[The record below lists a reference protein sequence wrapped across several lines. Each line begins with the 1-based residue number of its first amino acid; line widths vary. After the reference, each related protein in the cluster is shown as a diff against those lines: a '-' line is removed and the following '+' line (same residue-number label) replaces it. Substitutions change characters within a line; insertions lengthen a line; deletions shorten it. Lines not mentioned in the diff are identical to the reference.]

1 MEATVIELLERRAR
15 ENDAPRVR
23 VPATGAVLSLRDL
36 LGQSQQ
42 TASGLY
48 DRGIRPADL
57 VGVALRNGAEW
68 LRVLFGLMYA
78 GAVPV
83 PLALPSALD
92 GADRYVAHLSAIA
105 ADSGMT
111 HVVAGTELRRLGR
124 RLATSGLSLLDPDEL
139 ASDHTRLCVP
149 ADPDA
154 VALIQ
159 YTSGSTSAPKGVTLT
174 HRNIAAGVHAITQ
187 ASKATVG
194 DTLGCWLPLFH
205 DMGLFSVLSGLAA
218 CGEVVLWRPG
228 GFVRDPVGWLTEF
241 ASLGG
246 TLCPAPNFCYDY
258 LLTVAERFAGTG
270 LDLSRWRL
278 AYNGAEPVQAR
289 TVEEFAQ
296 TFAPYG
302 FRSETMF
309 PVYGMA
315 EATLAVT
322 FPEAGR
328 APRIAWVDRAALT
341 DERRASAAEPGS
353 AQARALVGLGRPVPG
368 IRVRVAGEDGSVAP
382 DRTVGEIQLTGT
394 AVTAGYYRRPPGDYF
409 TADGWLRTGDT
420 GFLDDG
426 ELFVV
431 GRIKDVIIIRGT
443 NYYAEDAEAIVRHL
457 PDVHRHRCAAVAGNE
472 ETLAVVVETRLADP
486 KGRAEL
492 TKLVKSELL
501 AGLGVS
507 NVDIRLVGPYQLPQT
522 SSGKIKRRLV
532 QATLAGQQPGANPV
546 LADRNS

>member
-1 MEATVIELLERRAR
+1 
-15 ENDAPRVR
+15 
-23 VPATGAVLSLRDL
+23 
-36 LGQSQQ
+36 
-42 TASGLY
+42 
-48 DRGIRPADL
+48 
-57 VGVALRNGAEW
+57 
-68 LRVLFGLMYA
+68 MYA

-92 GADRYVAHLSAIA
+92 GAGRYAAHLSAIA

-111 HVVAGTELRRLGR
+111 HIVTGSELRRLGS
-124 RLATSGLSLLDPDEL
+124 RLAASGLSLLAPEEI
-139 ASDHTRLCVP
+139 ASCHTSLCVP

-154 VALIQ
+154 IALIQ

-174 HRNIAAGVHAITQ
+174 HRNIAAGVHAIIQ
-187 ASKATVG
+187 ASKITADDTV
-194 DTLGCWLPLFH
+194 GCWLPLFH

-218 CGEVVLWRPG
+218 SGEVVLWRPG
-228 GFVRDPVGWLTEF
+228 GFVRDPAGWLTEF

-278 AYNGAEPVQAR
+278 AYNGAETVQAR
-289 TVEEFAQ
+289 TVEEFIR
-296 TFAPYG
+296 TFASYG

-328 APRIAWVDRAALT
+328 APRITWVDRAALA
-341 DERRASAAEPGS
+341 DARRAIAAEPAS

-368 IRVRVAGEDGSVAP
+368 IRLRISGGGDSVAP
-382 DRTVGEIQLTGT
+382 DRTVGEIQITGT
-394 AVTAGYYRRPPGDYF
+394 AVTAGYYRRPPGEYF

-426 ELFVV
+426 DLFVA

-443 NYYAEDAEAIVRHL
+443 NYYAEDAEAIVRDL
-457 PDVHRHRCAAVAGNE
+457 PDVYRHRCAAVAGDD
-472 ETLAVVVETRLADP
+472 ETLTVVVETGLAEPED
-486 KGRAEL
+486 RAKL
-492 TKLVKSELL
+492 AKLVKAELL

-507 NVDIRLVGPYQLPQT
+507 NVDIRLVGPYRLPQT
-522 SSGKIKRRLV
+522 SSGKIKRRVV
-532 QATLAGQQPGANPV
+532 QATLAGGQPGANPM
-546 LADRNS
+546 LANRNGEP